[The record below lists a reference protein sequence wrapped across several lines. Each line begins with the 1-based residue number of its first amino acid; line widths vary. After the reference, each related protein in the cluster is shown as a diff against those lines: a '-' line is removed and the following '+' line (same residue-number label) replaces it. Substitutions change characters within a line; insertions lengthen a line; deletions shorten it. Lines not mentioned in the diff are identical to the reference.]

1 MQGPFRKR
9 ILAHRLRSEIVA
21 TVIANKIV
29 NRMGM
34 VHPFELAEEEGAGLD
49 RVAAAFV
56 EACRLLGMDAIWQA
70 IETARMPET
79 ARIQLFERAASA
91 LRGHMADL
99 LRAGAATE
107 SPSQLLEEVGPAV
120 TQLVEHVDDLLAD
133 EARGHAEGIVADLLE
148 IGAPPKIAA
157 MVANLF
163 AVDGAI
169 GLARLARDTGI
180 APVRLTQAFSDLGER
195 LGLDWAQQ
203 KASVMNPSDPWE
215 RLLVAGVA
223 RDFQQ
228 MRFEFIRGL
237 AARKRSKGDP
247 VELIGE
253 WAAAREPAIRQFRA
267 MIGRAQGASPL
278 APAMLAQIASQ
289 ARNLLQR

>member
-1 MQGPFRKR
+1 
-9 ILAHRLRSEIVA
+9 
-21 TVIANKIV
+21 
-29 NRMGM
+29 MGM

-56 EACRLLGMDAIWQA
+56 EACRLLDLDTIWDAID
-70 IETARMPET
+70 TGRMPEG

-99 LRAGAATE
+99 LRAGGAVE
-107 SPSQLLEEVGPAV
+107 PPSQLLGEVGPGV
-120 TQLVEHVDDLLAD
+120 TELVDHVDDLLAD
-133 EARGHAEGIVADLLE
+133 EARGHAEAIVSDLLAA
-148 IGAPPKIAA
+148 GAPPRIAA
-157 MVANLF
+157 KVANLF

-180 APVRLTQAFSDLGER
+180 APMRLTQAFSDLGER

-203 KASVMNPSDPWE
+203 KAAVMSPSDPWE

-237 AARKRSKGDP
+237 AEGRRGADP
-247 VELIGE
+247 VALIE
-253 WAAAREPAIRQFRA
+253 RWALAREPAIRQFRA
-267 MIGRAQGASPL
+267 MIGRAQGATPL